1 MLNQKIIDTVDSL
14 RVASR
19 NIPKIW
25 DGKNAILEM
34 KEGGSK
40 NWRQTEWQGWYFEYL
55 CESLFTGILDIPGK
69 RYGNTEFDAFSE
81 ISWDFKSHASNAT
94 TRDVITN
101 DTEAILKT
109 IADYGY
115 YGIIL
120 AVGVAKYNDEDGTF
134 RRWHQE
140 LIGKISEYTK
150 KREKRGAKPRKRKT
164 AFALSEIRFVCFD
177 LEALQQCGK
186 SFQEGFRN
194 ADGSPRRA
202 KVAIKTRQIP
212 DDVFIVREV
221 F

>member
-1 MLNQKIIDTVDSL
+1 MLNQKIVDTVESL
-14 RVASR
+14 RVATR

-25 DGKNAILEM
+25 DGKKSILEM

-40 NWRQTEWQGWYFEYL
+40 HWRQTEWQGWYFQYL
-55 CESLFTGILDIPGK
+55 CESLFEGILDMPGK
-69 RYGNTEFDAFSE
+69 KYGNTEFDAFSE
-81 ISWDFKSHASNAT
+81 ISWDFKSHASNAKS
-94 TRDVITN
+94 RDVICN
-101 DTEAILKT
+101 ATEATLKT
-109 IADYGY
+109 IDDYGY

-134 RRWHQE
+134 RRWHEELKGGISKYTQE
-140 LIGKISEYTK
+140 RI
-150 KREKRGAKPRKRKT
+150 KRGAKSKTRKT
-164 AFALSEIRFVCFD
+164 KFVLSEIRYVCFD

-194 ADGSPRRA
+194 ANGSPRRP

>member
-1 MLNQKIIDTVDSL
+1 MLNQKIVDTVDSL
-14 RVASR
+14 RVACR

-25 DGKNAILEM
+25 DGKESILEM

-55 CESLFTGILDIPGK
+55 CESLFEGILDIPGK
-69 RYGNTEFDAFSE
+69 KYGNTEFDAFSV

-94 TRDVITN
+94 TPNVITN
-101 DTEAILKT
+101 DTEAILNT
-109 IADYGY
+109 IDDYGY

-120 AVGVAKYNDEDGTF
+120 AAGVAKYNDEDGTF
-134 RRWHQE
+134 RRWHEE
-140 LIGKISEYTK
+140 LKGGVSEYTK
-150 KREKRGAKPRKRKT
+150 KRIKRGAKSKTRKT
-164 AFALSEIRFVCFD
+164 EFSLSEIRFVCFD
-177 LEALQQCGK
+177 HEALQECGV
-186 SFQEGFRN
+186 SFQKGFRN

-212 DDVFIVREV
+212 DDVFIVSEE